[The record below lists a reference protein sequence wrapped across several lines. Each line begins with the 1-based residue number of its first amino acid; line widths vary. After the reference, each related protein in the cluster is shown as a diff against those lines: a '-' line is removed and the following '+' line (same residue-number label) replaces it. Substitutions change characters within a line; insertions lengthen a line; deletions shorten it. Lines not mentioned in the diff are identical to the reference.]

1 VKKPILYLD
10 TVDDMIEHAKYPV
23 FVHYAHPEPK
33 PEYCT
38 YGMYQMMQH
47 AMDIWDN
54 STANKDLAR
63 TLTQLGN
70 SPRITNIVCIGLG
83 NLGRNERSMMQN
95 LVASGLAGALKQ
107 ICKAADGGI
116 SHSIPIT
123 SQDLGYTATDATLLS
138 RLRDHICIIPDPE
151 ALLAINASSLV
162 VSHAPGIPV
171 KPIVADLAAE
181 SCVGPAALFWC
192 RTPHDVVFPGVDMQT
207 VLVVPESGE
216 QYLADLKTRR
226 VLRML
231 EGYEQLVA
239 AKCVPG
245 VHSCGL
251 EDYAE
256 EGNGE
261 WVNWV
266 GNMELWV
273 RKE

>member
-1 VKKPILYLD
+1 
-10 TVDDMIEHAKYPV
+10 
-23 FVHYAHPEPK
+23 
-33 PEYCT
+33 
-38 YGMYQMMQH
+38 
-47 AMDIWDN
+47 
-54 STANKDLAR
+54 
-63 TLTQLGN
+63 
-70 SPRITNIVCIGLG
+70 
-83 NLGRNERSMMQN
+83 
-95 LVASGLAGALKQ
+95 
-107 ICKAADGGI
+107 
-116 SHSIPIT
+116 
-123 SQDLGYTATDATLLS
+123 
-138 RLRDHICIIPDPE
+138 
-151 ALLAINASSLV
+151 
-162 VSHAPGIPV
+162 V

-181 SCVGPAALFWC
+181 SGVGPAALFWC